1 MKAIVIVLDSV
12 GIGEAPDAAAFGDAG
27 AATLPHLAEAVGGI
41 KAPTF
46 EAMGLGN
53 IPKMIP
59 KGKEI
64 AGVKVV
70 KKPIASFGAM
80 EEVSIGK
87 DTITGHWEF
96 AGLEINPGFTNFPL
110 DFPSFPE
117 DLLKAFEKQTGRGTI
132 GNKSASG
139 TAILDEL
146 GEEHMKT
153 GKWIVYT
160 SADSVFQIA
169 AHNDIVP
176 LQELYKACE
185 IARKLCDPLR
195 VGRII
200 ARPFVGQP
208 GSFQRTHDRKDYAF
222 EPTEPT
228 ILERLKDA
236 GVPVYAVGKIEDIY
250 VHRGITES
258 VHTGNNVTSQ
268 AQVEKYTKEKKD
280 GLIFANY
287 IDFDMVYGHRRDSR
301 GYADSIEQTDQ
312 WLATYLP
319 MLTEEDMLIITAD
332 HGNDPTFKGTDHTRE
347 FVPLLVYRKGHPGQS
362 LGIRKGFYDIA
373 QTLADFFGIGA
384 VPRGKSWL

>member
-12 GIGEAPDAAAFGDAG
+12 GIGEAPDAADFGDAG
-27 AATLPHLAEAVGGI
+27 AATLPHLAKAVGGI
-41 KAPTF
+41 KAPTL

-53 IPKMIP
+53 IQKLFPG
-59 KGKEI
+59 GKPI
-64 AGVKVV
+64 AGVNAVE
-70 KKPIASFGAM
+70 KPIASFAAM
-80 EEVSIGK
+80 EEVSVGK

-110 DFPSFPE
+110 EYPSFPD

-132 GNKSASG
+132 GNKGASG

-146 GEEHMKT
+146 GEKHMKT

-169 AHNDIVP
+169 AHNDVVP
-176 LQELYKACE
+176 LKELYKACE

-200 ARPFVGQP
+200 ARPFIGKP
-208 GSFQRTHDRKDYAF
+208 GAFERTHDRKDYAF

-268 AQVEKYTKEKKD
+268 AQVEKFTKEKKD

-287 IDFDMVYGHRRDSR
+287 IDFDMVYGHRRDSE
-301 GYADSIEQTDQ
+301 GYAKSIEQTDE
-312 WLATYLP
+312 WLAGYLP
-319 MLTEEDMLIITAD
+319 MLTEDDMLIVTAD

-347 FVPLLVYRKGHPGQS
+347 YVPLLVYRKGQPGRS

-373 QTLADFFGIGA
+373 QTLADFFKISPM
-384 VPRGKSWL
+384 PRGKSWL

>member
-1 MKAIVIVLDSV
+1 MKAILIVLDSV

-41 KAPTF
+41 KAPTL

-53 IPKMIP
+53 IPKLIP
-59 KGKEI
+59 KGREI
-64 AGVKVV
+64 AGVKAV
-70 KKPIASFGAM
+70 KKPIASFSAM

-268 AQVEKYTKEKKD
+268 AQVEKFTKEKKD

-287 IDFDMVYGHRRDSR
+287 IDFDMVYGHRRDPR

-312 WLATYLP
+312 WLASYLP
-319 MLTEEDMLIITAD
+319 TLTEDDMLIITAD

-347 FVPLLVYRKGHPGQS
+347 FVPLLVYRKGHPGKS